1 MTGVDFL
8 TSYLV
13 EPWMSWHQGF
23 YKTVQLENVAYSI
36 LFFITFRD
44 GFNLSGPLMLSV
56 MWIPL

>member
-1 MTGVDFL
+1 MTGVDSL

-36 LFFITFRD
+36 LFYYIQKWVQFVRTFD
-44 GFNLSGPLMLSV
+44 A
-56 MWIPL
+56 